1 MAYVVKPVG
10 FTWTQCS
17 ARGDCFKAGTKG
29 KQMRTKMNAVKR
41 GLTVCAALFAA
52 YPVAGWTG
60 DKEELLQLEQKRYD
74 ALIAEDWAAYD
85 ALLGDEFFHAH
96 VLGGILEK
104 APHFEHLKNGKSKVN
119 KAVLEDLDVRMYGD
133 VAVVIGVSH
142 VDIVHK
148 DLAGVSALT
157 GVSTD
162 DLEKKGAAFT
172 RSSRH
177 MHVWVK
183 RAGQWKL
190 VARQATNLPEPQ

>member
-1 MAYVVKPVG
+1 
-10 FTWTQCS
+10 
-17 ARGDCFKAGTKG
+17 
-29 KQMRTKMNAVKR
+29 MRTGMSALKR
-41 GLTVCAALFAA
+41 GLMACAAFVVS
-52 YPVAGWTG
+52 YPTIAWSG
-60 DKEELLQLEQKRYD
+60 DKEDLLELEQKRYD

-104 APHFEHLKNGKSKVN
+104 APHFEHLKNGKSKVK
-119 KAVLEDLDVRMYGD
+119 KAVLEDLDVRLYGD

-142 VDIVHK
+142 VDIVHT

-162 DLEKKGAAFT
+162 DLNKKGAAFT

-183 RAGQWKL
+183 REGNWKL
-190 VARQATNLPEPQ
+190 VARQATNLPEQQ